1 MKLFLLVIKD
11 FWLQETDIK
20 IILYTVLD
28 PKCFHLAIDV
38 LGSPIPCSLA
48 LLSLDLRIDAQA
60 EPREKESGY
69 EQGMAE

>member
-38 LGSPIPCSLA
+38 LGSPIP
-48 LLSLDLRIDAQA
+48 LLSGSAL
-60 EPREKESGY
+60 SGLKN
-69 EQGMAE
+69 